1 MSQKYINTASVKKF
15 VKMKSGKRV
24 SKDFLD
30 ALDRHIENK
39 LINAG
44 SEHNGGKKT
53 LDSGVAGFHL
63 GNK

>member
-1 MSQKYINTASVKKF
+1 MSQKYINTSAIKKF
-15 VKMKSGKRV
+15 VKMQSGKRV
-24 SKDFLD
+24 GKDFLD

-39 LINAG
+39 LLN
-44 SEHNGGKKT
+44 SSREHNGGKKT